1 MDFNICYFDSTI
13 WQIVPCISSCDRRV
27 LTNFDRFSASRHCVV
42 FSYEL
47 KKGCFEDFS
56 ATKLQASKIGSQSD
70 RKAWNNKSKF
80 ILYICNSCSSNF
92 VSIYFL
98 QVADWLIHD
107 DGNDDSD
114 SDDAT
119 VDAVR
124 LEMTIN
130 GDLVQ
135 MDLNVCKEPESNW
148 NAQCLPT
155 PSPNR
160 RTPSLPSWLR
170 SKRRFPAVVP
180 PPSTQDDARTSTPSH
195 GRSAPTGWMKGSCGR
210 PSSCVNSRQQTYTN
224 RLANKT
230 SGRR

>member
-92 VSIYFL
+92 VSIYIFCRL
-98 QVADWLIHD
+98 RIDWYTTT
-107 DGNDDSD
+107 
-114 SDDAT
+114 AT
-119 VDAVR
+119 
-124 LEMTIN
+124 TIPT
-130 GDLVQ
+130 Q
-135 MDLNVCKEPESNW
+135 MMR
-148 NAQCLPT
+148 Q
-155 PSPNR
+155 
-160 RTPSLPSWLR
+160 
-170 SKRRFPAVVP
+170 
-180 PPSTQDDARTSTPSH
+180 STPFAWRWLSTGIWSRWIWTSAKNRNRTGMHNACQHHRLTGEHPVYHH
-195 GRSAPTGWMKGSCGR
+195 GYGQNDGS
-210 PSSCVNSRQQTYTN
+210 QQ
-224 RLANKT
+224 
-230 SGRR
+230 